1 MVISAT
7 LSQLKNQLVSTMK
20 ETMLKN
26 KREQNLLGIKLDS
39 SLSFEGLIT
48 SLCKKTSQ
56 KLHAL
61 GRTVNYM
68 DPPKR
73 KV

>member
-7 LSQLKNQLVSTMK
+7 LSQLKNELVSTMK
-20 ETMLKN
+20 EAMLKN
-26 KREQNLLGIKLDS
+26 KKEQNLLGILDS

-61 GRTVNYM
+61 GRIVNYM

>member
-7 LSQLKNQLVSTMK
+7 LSQLKNELVSTMK
-20 ETMLKN
+20 EAMLKN
-26 KREQNLLGIKLDS
+26 KKEQNLLGIKLHS

-61 GRTVNYM
+61 GRIVNYM

>member
-1 MVISAT
+1 MVINAT
-7 LSQLKNQLVSTMK
+7 LSQLKNELVSTMK
-20 ETMLKN
+20 EAMLKN
-26 KREQNLLGIKLDS
+26 KKEQNLLGIKLDS

-61 GRTVNYM
+61 GRIVNYM